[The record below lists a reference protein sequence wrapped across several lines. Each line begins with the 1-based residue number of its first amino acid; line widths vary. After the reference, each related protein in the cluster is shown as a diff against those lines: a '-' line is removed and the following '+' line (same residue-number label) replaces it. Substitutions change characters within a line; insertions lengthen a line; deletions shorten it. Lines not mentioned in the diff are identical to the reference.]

1 MEKKTMPIRLQ
12 ILALFLLGGLA
23 QTEAQSPHTLDTS
36 LALPGTPVLTLRQG
50 GNVFAEGVAADWEGN
65 VYFNEM
71 DNNDRTMRLAVG
83 QDTAKPW
90 RQAKDD
96 PNGMWVDI
104 QNRLVICQTGAIVR
118 VKTGAAFDNQ
128 TDTLYKYTS
137 GGQAFNDVTGDS
149 RDNLYFTN
157 FRGRTVF
164 FRNAS
169 GKIDTV
175 LRNQN
180 MPNGIEWDE
189 ERKRVYV
196 NVNGDNKVVAYT
208 VEADYS
214 LTNPTDFATVQAS
227 DGIVLDERGN
237 VYAVAFGDRVHVF
250 SPQGAMLGE
259 IVLGNQLT
267 NLAFGGPDF
276 KTLYMITQRGLYK
289 LPMKVK
295 GYKSG
300 RYSVSAR
307 RAGLSPKANSRSRQ
321 FVLRRNQA
329 VLILPD
335 IPGSGPIQVN
345 GRAESAPAL
354 R

>member
-1 MEKKTMPIRLQ
+1 MPIHLRV
-12 ILALFLLGGLA
+12 LAVLVLGGLA
-23 QTEAQSPHTLDTS
+23 PTLAQGPHTLDTS

-71 DNNDRTMRLAVG
+71 ENNDRTMRLAVG

-96 PNGMWVDI
+96 PNGMWVDT

-118 VKTGAAFDNQ
+118 VKTGAAFDNR
-128 TDTLYKYTS
+128 TDTLYKYSS

-149 RDNLYFTN
+149 QDNLYFTN
-157 FRGRTVF
+157 FRGRSVF
-164 FRNAS
+164 FRGAS
-169 GKIDTV
+169 GKVDTV
-175 LRNQN
+175 LKNQN

-196 NVNGDNKVVAYT
+196 NMNGDNKVVAYT
-208 VEADYS
+208 VAADHS
-214 LTNPTDFATVQAS
+214 LTNPADFATVQGS

-237 VYAVAFGDRVHVF
+237 VYAVAFGDRVQVF
-250 SPQGAMLGE
+250 SPQGSSLGH

-307 RAGLSPKANSRSRQ
+307 RAVLSPEAGRQ
-321 FVLRRNQA
+321 HRRIMVRRNGA
-329 VLILPD
+329 WMVRTG
-335 IPGSGPIQVN
+335 IPGLGGVHVN
-345 GRAESAPAL
+345 GRAEPGPAL